1 MYIGSSKPD
10 DIAEYITDTR
20 LQTPDFRHQTSDT
33 RLQTQDFRH
42 KTSDTRLQ
50 TQDFRHKTSDTR
62 QKHCT
67 SGRQSPTISRNIS
80 REIRLQTQDIRHKFR
95 FFSTGLYKECIHNF
109 SKCKP
114 NKILFCAYLSALIKF
129 IPTIMTVNQI
139 NIRQKYK

>member
-62 QKHCT
+62 
-67 SGRQSPTISRNIS
+67 
-80 REIRLQTQDIRHKFR
+80 LQTQDK
-95 FFSTGLYKECIHNF
+95 STVRRVVKARRYRGTYHEK
-109 SKCKP
+109 
-114 NKILFCAYLSALIKF
+114 
-129 IPTIMTVNQI
+129 
-139 NIRQKYK
+139 